1 MNSAP
6 RLWLLRHGPVEC
18 ADGLCYGAS
27 DVHAS
32 EQHSRDIAL
41 RVAGEL
47 PSGVEFYASPLSRCA
62 QLALM
67 LEALRPDL
75 QAQFDT
81 RITEM
86 DFGGWEGM
94 AWNDIPRAEFDGWL
108 ANFAAA
114 RPGGSGE
121 STNAFMARVGDAYDS
136 WRASGRDAAWVTH
149 AGVMRA
155 VLLLHQGVRKVER
168 ADRWPTRAIAMGEL
182 MLIEA
187 A

>member
-1 MNSAP
+1 MKAAP

-18 ADGLCYGAS
+18 AQGLCYGAS
-27 DVHAS
+27 DVPAS
-32 EQHSRDIAL
+32 QSHSREIAL
-41 RVAGEL
+41 RAAAEL
-47 PSGVEFYASPLSRCA
+47 PLDVTLHSSPLSRCA
-62 QLALM
+62 QLALA
-67 LEALRPDL
+67 LQALRPDL

-86 DFGGWEGM
+86 DFGVWEGM

-108 ANFAAA
+108 ADFAAA
-114 RPGGSGE
+114 RPGGNGE
-121 STNAFMARVGDAYDS
+121 STNSFMARVGDAYDD

-182 MLIEA
+182 LRVEA
-187 A
+187 D

>member
-1 MNSAP
+1 MSAA

-18 ADGLCYGAS
+18 AEGLCYGAS
-27 DVHAS
+27 DVRAAEPAS
-32 EQHSRDIAL
+32 QGIAD
-41 RVAGEL
+41 RVAAQL

-62 QLALM
+62 QLAL
-67 LEALRPDL
+67 ALQARRPDL

-81 RITEM
+81 RIAEM
-86 DFGGWEGM
+86 NFGAWEGM

-108 ANFAAA
+108 GDFAEAPA
-114 RPGGSGE
+114 GGRGE

-155 VLLLHQGVRKVER
+155 VLLLHQGLRKVER
-168 ADRWPTRAIAMGEL
+168 ADRWPTRAIALGEL
-182 MLIEA
+182 MVIETA
-187 A
+187 

>member
-108 ANFAAA
+108 SDFAAA
-114 RPGGSGE
+114 RPGGNGE

-182 MLIEA
+182 MRIEVA
-187 A
+187 